1 MSSTSYWFT
10 LITLSLAIIGSGYY
24 EYILWKKKKELRILK
39 EKSSR
44 KNKSLIK
51 DIEKKIENK
60 TFQQK
65 FVGFIIA
72 VFALLIFLIE
82 KKDNFSDQLEAK
94 ENKDQKRFEAI
105 IEKFEM
111 ISNPDTLLNSIQ
123 KGKSFYTVLSLN
135 QNPDYKRKY
144 ISDIIYDKSPGQISL
159 YLDVD
164 NNLVFRIVDLQGETY
179 TLKIAQQVHGLIKEK
194 PHFIYC
200 DFGSSDDYSFM
211 RMFINEKEV
220 GRLNLSSYVD
230 FPNSNIVKKTI
241 GSDITGSYS
250 SSFMLSEIVFFDKP
264 FLKKKI
270 DSLRVKVLNYYN

>member
-111 ISNPDTLLNSIQ
+111 ISNTDTLLNSIQ

-264 FLKKKI
+264 FLKKEI

>member
-264 FLKKKI
+264 FLKKEI